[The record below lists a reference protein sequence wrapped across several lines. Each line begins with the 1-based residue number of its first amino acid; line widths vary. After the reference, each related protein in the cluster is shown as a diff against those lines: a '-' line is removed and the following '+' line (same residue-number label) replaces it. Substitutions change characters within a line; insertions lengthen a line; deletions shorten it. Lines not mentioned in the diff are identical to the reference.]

1 MVAHLNV
8 HTSYDLLNSS
18 IKIKDVIAKATKEGY
33 TSLAITDTNVLYGY
47 PQFYDACI
55 AANIHPIF
63 GMTTYVTNGLVSV
76 ETIILAKNNQGLKDL
91 FKLSSAIKMKE
102 KSETSFEL
110 LKKYN
115 DNFVVIFKNVVE
127 EHQSLLQTFSN
138 DDEVFLNHTSQKL
151 FDLPVVWAQSTSYLN
166 QEDGDTLTALA
177 AIRDNSKLD
186 LVKEE

>member
-1 MVAHLNV
+1 
-8 HTSYDLLNSS
+8 
-18 IKIKDVIAKATKEGY
+18 
-33 TSLAITDTNVLYGY
+33 
-47 PQFYDACI
+47 
-55 AANIHPIF
+55 
-63 GMTTYVTNGLVSV
+63 
-76 ETIILAKNNQGLKDL
+76 
-91 FKLSSAIKMKE
+91 MKE
-102 KSETSFEL
+102 KSETSFEW

-186 LVKEE
+186 LVKEEHEYNAHLFSLNELDTLDLSDEVWQNTNYIETICKAELQYHQSLLPKFKTPDNQSSKDYLYQTLQQNLKKLNLSRWQSVRCVIMAKNMQGKSIRR